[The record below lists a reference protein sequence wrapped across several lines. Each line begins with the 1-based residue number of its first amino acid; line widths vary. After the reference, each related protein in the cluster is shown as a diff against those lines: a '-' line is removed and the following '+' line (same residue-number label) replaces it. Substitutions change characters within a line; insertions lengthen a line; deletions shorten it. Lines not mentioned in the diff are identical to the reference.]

1 MNQNLNKLRNWKTLA
16 VILGAIAVASVMT
29 ASSAMAQTSTT
40 PNTTNTPPQIQGSV
54 NLHDL
59 IKSNV
64 KETFIDAAN
73 KAVSAVSN
81 GNIIGG
87 RLAIEQGFVVYQ
99 FTVVDDKNMIYR
111 VIVDA
116 GNGSVLYTSPGHQM
130 GEGGML
136 GMGEGMHG
144 HGMHKFHNGGFMQQS
159 QQPPTSDNTSPPT
172 GT

>member
-1 MNQNLNKLRNWKTLA
+1 MNQNLNKFRNWKTLA
-16 VILGAIAVASVMT
+16 VVLGAIAIASVMT
-29 ASSAMAQTSTT
+29 VSSAMAQTATT

-54 NLHDL
+54 NLQNL

-73 KAVSAVSN
+73 KAASVVSN
-81 GNIIGG
+81 GNIISG
-87 RLAIEQGFVVYQ
+87 RLGIDQGSVVYQ
-99 FTVVDDKNMIYR
+99 FTIVDDKNIVYQ

-136 GMGEGMHG
+136 GMGGMHG
-144 HGMHKFHNGGFMQQS
+144 HGMHGHGMYNS
-159 QQPPTSDNTSPPT
+159 ESDSETPKTPSTTTPST
-172 GT
+172 TQ